1 MASRSLG
8 TLTLDVIAQVGGFVA
23 GMDKAE
29 RSSVKWRKEVEKS
42 AKAVGTAV
50 GAGVATAVT
59 AFTAMMGAAVNSASE
74 ISNLAAV
81 ANVSVTD
88 FQRMAVGAKT
98 VGIEQDKLADIL
110 KDVNDKVGDFLN
122 TGGGGMA
129 DFFTQIAPKVGV
141 TAEQFRNLS
150 GSQAL
155 GLYVSSLE
163 KAKVSQSEMTFYLEA
178 IASDAT
184 ALLPLLRNNAAGF
197 REYGDAAE
205 AAGAVM
211 DEKTIW
217 AAKQFG
223 SELTVISQ
231 YANSAKIA
239 LAAEF
244 MPVLAQLAKDLA
256 DTTKE
261 AGGLRSVVHE
271 LANDLVE
278 ATAVTASLA
287 DGTARAFKI
296 AAAVIVSGF
305 STTMAYLQSIG
316 ATANTIMGS
325 VTFGDMSKD
334 FKENADRLTAYAI
347 DHSRTASSVMS
358 EVADA
363 YNKPWSGDVIR
374 DYVKRAREAA
384 TELGT
389 IAPPPPGTFTPI
401 TPAQQAAAKAA
412 ETAAKKLQSQ
422 FDTAEEGYKRQIAL
436 INTSTDKRKNAT
448 EVDKLAFELEEGKLK
463 GLSEAQGKKLE
474 GLAAELDAKKALLK
488 ADQDAKKLAALQVNL
503 DEDNRTAKEGLDME
517 LAGAGQGDKSRER
530 FRALLAIEQDYNKQR
545 REMYK
550 EYKEALLAEDPD
562 AEVNYQN
569 ETDALDKALKLR
581 LEHQRNFYEQ
591 QDEMQGDWLAGV
603 SDAWQNYVDSA
614 ADFSEQAGAATESI
628 LSDATS
634 SISGSLQGI
643 IKGTES
649 VGDAFGNLAATMANS
664 VLGALTDIAAKWIV
678 VQALKMAG
686 ITAETTATVASE
698 ATKTTA
704 KLATD
709 AASTASSLTAT
720 ATVASAQVAAAGTTM
735 TAWLPA
741 ALVASVGSFGAAA
754 IVGGTA
760 LLAAF
765 ALIKGFSG
773 GGYTGAGGVN
783 EPAGVVHKGE
793 VVWSQADIKRFGGV
807 SAVEALRKGKATP
820 KGDLRSAGD
829 SWELP
834 AQVAS
839 SSDAAG
845 SNTNVHQVFHV
856 NGDVSPQTVAMIQ
869 QGMRQTMSAI
879 LQDVGRN
886 GQIMQSIRKKL

>member
-29 RSSVKWRKEVEKS
+29 RSSEKWRKQVEKN
-42 AKAVGTAV
+42 ARAVGAAVGTGLA
-50 GAGVATAVT
+50 AGITAL
-59 AFTAMMGAAVNSASE
+59 TAMTIAAVNSGAE
-74 ISNLAAV
+74 ISNLASV
-81 ANVSVTD
+81 ANVSTSD
-88 FQRMAVGAKT
+88 FQKLAVGAKT
-98 VGIEQDKLADIL
+98 VGVEQDKLADIL

-122 TGGGGMA
+122 TGGGGMK
-129 DFFTQIAPKVGV
+129 DFFDQIAPKVGV
-141 TAEQFRNLS
+141 TADQFRNLS

-163 KAKVSQSEMTFYLEA
+163 KAKVSQSDMTFYLEA
-178 IASDAT
+178 VASDAT
-184 ALLPLLRNNAAGF
+184 ALLPLLRNNSEGF
-197 REYGDAAE
+197 KRFGEAAE
-205 AAGAVM
+205 AAGSIM
-211 DEKTIW
+211 DEKTIRAAQELKAANW
-217 AAKQFG
+217 LVEQSISGLGNQITSAMLPTLANFATRLSDTTINGVLAKQV
-223 SELTVISQ
+223 SDD
-231 YANSAKIA
+231 
-239 LAAEF
+239 LAASLRALGKFAVGTVAGIHLLGVGLKTLSDLDNAMVGGEQANWWDRYLP
-244 MPVLAQLAKDLA
+244 PV
-256 DTTKE
+256 
-261 AGGLRSVVHE
+261 RIY
-271 LANDLVE
+271 N
-278 ATAVTASLA
+278 
-287 DGTARAFKI
+287 AFKNVD
-296 AAAVIVSGF
+296 AMGKTLS
-305 STTMAYLQSIG
+305 G
-316 ATANTIMGS
+316 ATAKMDGLATGYGS
-325 VTFGDMSKD
+325 LIASFDEKPGQGSTNQI
-334 FKENADRLTAYAI
+334 KELADLLAKLREGQVGSFTALT
-347 DHSRTASSVMS
+347 T
-358 EVADA
+358 
-363 YNKPWSGDVIR
+363 G
-374 DYVKRAREAA
+374 
-384 TELGT
+384 
-389 IAPPPPGTFTPI
+389 
-401 TPAQQAAAKAA
+401 QQAAAKAA

-422 FDTAEEGYKRQIAL
+422 FDTTEEGYKRQIAL

-448 EVDKLAFELEEGKLK
+448 EVDKLAFELEQGKLK
-463 GLSEAQGKKLE
+463 GLSEAQGKRLE

-488 ADQDAKKLAALQVNL
+488 ADEDAKKLAALQANL

-562 AEVNYQN
+562 AEVNYQK

-603 SDAWQNYVDSA
+603 SDAWQNYVDIA

-820 KGDLRSAGD
+820 MGDLRSAGD
-829 SWELP
+829 NWELP
-834 AQVAS
+834 PQVAS

-845 SNTNVHQVFHV
+845 SNTNVNQVFNV

-886 GQIMQSIRKKL
+886 GQIMQSIRKKI

>member
-29 RSSVKWRKEVEKS
+29 RSSEKWRKQVEKN
-42 AKAVGTAV
+42 ARAVGAAVGTGIA
-50 GAGVATAVT
+50 AGITAL
-59 AFTAMMGAAVNSASE
+59 TAMTIAAVNSGAE
-74 ISNLAAV
+74 ISNLASV
-81 ANVSVTD
+81 ANVSTSD
-88 FQRMAVGAKT
+88 FQKLAVGAKT
-98 VGIEQDKLADIL
+98 VGVEQDKLADIL

-122 TGGGGMA
+122 TGGGGMK
-129 DFFTQIAPKVGV
+129 DFFDQIAPKVGV
-141 TAEQFRNLS
+141 TADQFRNLS

-163 KAKVSQSEMTFYLEA
+163 KAKVSQSDMTFYLEA
-178 IASDAT
+178 VASDVT
-184 ALLPLLRNNAAGF
+184 ALLPLLRNNSEGF
-197 REYGDAAE
+197 KRFGEAAE
-205 AAGAVM
+205 AAGSIM
-211 DEKTIW
+211 DEKTIRAAQELKAANW
-217 AAKQFG
+217 LVEQSISGLGNQITSAMLPTLANFATRLSDTTINGVLAKQV
-223 SELTVISQ
+223 SDD
-231 YANSAKIA
+231 
-239 LAAEF
+239 LAASLRALGKFAVGTVAGIHLLGVGLKTLSDLDNAMVGGEQANWWDRYLP
-244 MPVLAQLAKDLA
+244 PV
-256 DTTKE
+256 
-261 AGGLRSVVHE
+261 RIY
-271 LANDLVE
+271 N
-278 ATAVTASLA
+278 
-287 DGTARAFKI
+287 AFKNVD
-296 AAAVIVSGF
+296 AMGKTLS
-305 STTMAYLQSIG
+305 G
-316 ATANTIMGS
+316 ATAKMDGLATGYGS
-325 VTFGDMSKD
+325 LIASFDEKPGQGSTNQI
-334 FKENADRLTAYAI
+334 KELADLWERMQKGQIGSFTA
-347 DHSRTASSVMS
+347 
-358 EVADA
+358 
-363 YNKPWSGDVIR
+363 
-374 DYVKRAREAA
+374 
-384 TELGT
+384 L
-389 IAPPPPGTFTPI
+389 
-401 TPAQQAAAKAA
+401 TPAQQQAAKAA
-412 ETAAKKLQSQ
+412 EAAAKKLQGQ
-422 FDTAEEGYKRQIAL
+422 FDTAEEGYKRQIEL

-448 EVDKLAFELEEGKLK
+448 EVDKLAFELEQGKLQ
-463 GLSEAQGKKLE
+463 GLSEAQGKRLE

-488 ADQDAKKLAALQVNL
+488 ADQDAKKLAALQANL

-562 AEVNYQN
+562 AEVNYQK

-591 QDEMQGDWLAGV
+591 QDEMQGDWLVGV
-603 SDAWQNYVDSA
+603 SDAWQNYVDIA

-807 SAVEALRKGKATP
+807 SAVEALRKGKAAP
-820 KGDLRSAGD
+820 MCDLRSAGD

-834 AQVAS
+834 PQVAS

-845 SNTNVHQVFHV
+845 SNTNVNQVFNV
-856 NGDVSPQTVAMIQ
+856 NGDVSPQTVAMIEQ
-869 QGMRQTMSAI
+869 MGMRVAKSFQ
-879 LQDVGRN
+879 QDINRN
-886 GQIMQSIRKKL
+886 GPMMQSIRKKI

>member
-29 RSSVKWRKEVEKS
+29 RSSAKWRKEVEKS
-42 AKAVGTAV
+42 AKVVGTAV

-59 AFTAMMGAAVNSASE
+59 ALTTMMVSSVNSASE

-129 DFFTQIAPKVGV
+129 DFFEQVAPKVGV

-184 ALLPLLRNNAAGF
+184 ALLPLLRNNASGF
-197 REYGDAAE
+197 KEYGDAAE

-231 YANSAKIA
+231 YSNSAKTA

-316 ATANTIMGS
+316 ATANTIMGHI
-325 VTFGDMSKD
+325 TFGDMSKD

-358 EVADA
+358 EVAEA

-384 TELGT
+384 AELGAIT
-389 IAPPPPGTFTPI
+389 PPPPGTFTPT
-401 TPAQQAAAKAA
+401 TPAQQEAAKAA
-412 ETAAKKLQSQ
+412 EAAAKKLLGQ

-436 INTSTDKRKNAT
+436 INTETDKRKEAT
-448 EVDKLAFELEEGKLK
+448 EVAKLQFELESGNLTGLSAKQQERLK
-463 GLSEAQGKKLE
+463 GLADELDQLKKL
-474 GLAAELDAKKALLK
+474 K
-488 ADQDAKKLAALQVNL
+488 Q
-503 DEDNRTAKEGLDME
+503 AKEDDKEVAGFGASVNRQLDIDQRGLDSP
-517 LAGAGQGDKSRER
+517 LLNAYSGDEMKQ
-530 FRALLAIEQDYNKQR
+530 RALDLLSIEQDYQDQLEDLRQRHEAGDVSDSVYERETDILNKALSER
-545 REMYK
+545 LEMQQKY
-550 EYKEALLAEDPD
+550 YQDVDQLQQNGTAGFISGFASQAEAASDLYSNMQSVGASAFSSLTDMLADWAETGKLSVKDFAATFIQSIGHSLLAY
-562 AEVNYQN
+562 AAAQV
-569 ETDALDKALKLR
+569 A
-581 LEHQRNFYEQ
+581 
-591 QDEMQGDWLAGV
+591 LAGL
-603 SDAWQNYVDSA
+603 SA
-614 ADFSEQAGAATESI
+614 FTAMIGVPFVGPAIAPGAAIAAAAAAGVLAIGVGAAISGQAHAGIDNIPSEGTWLLDGGERV
-628 LSDATS
+628 LSPAQNRDLTGYLQRVNSVDATS
-634 SISGSLQGI
+634 
-643 IKGTES
+643 K
-649 VGDAFGNLAATMANS
+649 
-664 VLGALTDIAAKWIV
+664 
-678 VQALKMAG
+678 
-686 ITAETTATVASE
+686 
-698 ATKTTA
+698 
-704 KLATD
+704 
-709 AASTASSLTAT
+709 
-720 ATVASAQVAAAGTTM
+720 
-735 TAWLPA
+735 P
-741 ALVASVGSFGAAA
+741 
-754 IVGGTA
+754 
-760 LLAAF
+760 
-765 ALIKGFSG
+765 G
-773 GGYTGAGGVN
+773 GGAMNV
-783 EPAGVVHKGE
+783 EVHNY
-793 VVWSQADIKRFGGV
+793 A
-807 SAVEALRKGKATP
+807 
-820 KGDLRSAGD
+820 
-829 SWELP
+829 P
-834 AQVAS
+834 AQVDVQQDGDRMKVFIREAKKQI
-839 SSDAAG
+839 AG
-845 SNTNVHQVFHV
+845 DLARG
-856 NGDVSPQTVAMIQ
+856 NGDVSKALS
-869 QGMRQTMSAI
+869 QGWGVKRA
-879 LQDVGRN
+879 VR
-886 GQIMQSIRKKL
+886 

>member
-29 RSSVKWRKEVEKS
+29 RSSEKWRKQVEKN

-50 GAGVATAVT
+50 GAGLATAVT
-59 AFTAMMGAAVNSASE
+59 AITAMTIAAINSGSE
-74 ISNLAAV
+74 ISNLASV
-81 ANVSVTD
+81 ANVSTSD
-88 FQRMAVGAKT
+88 FQKLAAGAKT
-98 VGIEQDKLADIL
+98 VGVEQDKLADIL

-122 TGGGGMA
+122 TGGGGMK
-129 DFFTQIAPKVGV
+129 DFFDQIAPKVGV
-141 TAEQFRNLS
+141 TADQFRNLS

-163 KAKVSQSEMTFYLEA
+163 KAKVSQSDMTFYLEA

-184 ALLPLLRNNAAGF
+184 ALLPLLRNNSEGF
-197 REYGDAAE
+197 KRFGEAAE
-205 AAGAVM
+205 AAGSIM
-211 DEKTIW
+211 DEKTIRAAQELKAANW
-217 AAKQFG
+217 LVEQSISGLGNQITNAMLPTLANFATRLSDTTINGVLAKQV
-223 SELTVISQ
+223 SD
-231 YANSAKIA
+231 
-239 LAAEF
+239 
-244 MPVLAQLAKDLA
+244 DLA
-256 DTTKE
+256 SSLRALGKFAVGTV
-261 AGGLRSVVHE
+261 AGIHLLGVGLKTLSDLDNAMVGGE
-271 LANDLVE
+271 QANWWDRYLPPV
-278 ATAVTASLA
+278 
-287 DGTARAFKI
+287 RIYNAFKNVD
-296 AAAVIVSGF
+296 AMGKTLS
-305 STTMAYLQSIG
+305 G
-316 ATANTIMGS
+316 ATAKMDGLATGYGS
-325 VTFGDMSKD
+325 LIASLDEKPGQGSTNQI
-334 FKENADRLTAYAI
+334 KELADLLAKLREGQAGSFTALT
-347 DHSRTASSVMS
+347 T
-358 EVADA
+358 
-363 YNKPWSGDVIR
+363 G
-374 DYVKRAREAA
+374 
-384 TELGT
+384 
-389 IAPPPPGTFTPI
+389 
-401 TPAQQAAAKAA
+401 QQAAAKAA

-448 EVDKLAFELEEGKLK
+448 EVDKLAFELEQGKLQ
-463 GLSEAQGKKLE
+463 GLSEAQGKRLE

-488 ADQDAKKLAALQVNL
+488 ADQDAKKLAALQANL

-562 AEVNYQN
+562 AEVNYQK
-569 ETDALDKALKLR
+569 ETGALDKALKLR

-603 SDAWQNYVDSA
+603 SDAWQNYVDIA

-686 ITAETTATVASE
+686 ITAETTATVAGE

-735 TAWLPA
+735 AAWLPA

-820 KGDLRSAGD
+820 MGDLRSAGD

-834 AQVAS
+834 PQVAS

-845 SNTNVHQVFHV
+845 SNTNVHQVFNV
-856 NGDVSPQTVAMIQ
+856 NGDVSPQTVAMIEQ
-869 QGMRQTMSAI
+869 MGIRVAQSFRQDI
-879 LQDVGRN
+879 NRN
-886 GQIMQSIRKKL
+886 GPMMQSIRKKI